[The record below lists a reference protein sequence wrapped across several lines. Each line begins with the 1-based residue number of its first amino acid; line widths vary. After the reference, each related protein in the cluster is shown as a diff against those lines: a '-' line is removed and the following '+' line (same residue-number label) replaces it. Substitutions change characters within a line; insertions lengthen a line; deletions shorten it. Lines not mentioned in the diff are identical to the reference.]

1 MTHERFE
8 QLLDE
13 LDGESLAT
21 LKAKNRM
28 YSAPADALHNFASG
42 AEIGGCTEA
51 QACWGYLVKHLVAL
65 RDKIKNNDFSNKD
78 DLKEKCQDIINYIR
92 FIWAIAHEDEDTSF
106 DYDFIDNIANC
117 IDCKYNNVEFE
128 DDGITWKERK
138 NHANLVRMAH
148 HIVRLNT
155 KLRNLSGNRR
165 KAYNNDR

>member
-28 YSAPADALHNFASG
+28 YSAPDDALHNFASG

-78 DLKEKCQDIINYIR
+78 DLKEKCQDSINYIR
-92 FIWAIAHEDEDTSF
+92 FIWAIAHEGEDTSF
-106 DYDFIDNIANC
+106 DYNFIDNIPECA
-117 IDCKYNNVEFE
+117 DCKYYDVEFE
-128 DDGITWKERK
+128 DDGKTWEEPCKSCKNGIPSSSSEYKTAKLKWEPKEG
-138 NHANLVRMAH
+138 
-148 HIVRLNT
+148 I
-155 KLRNLSGNRR
+155 
-165 KAYNNDR
+165 

>member
-28 YSAPADALHNFASG
+28 YGAPSDALHNFASG
-42 AEIGGCTEA
+42 ADIGGCTEA

-78 DLKEKCQDIINYIR
+78 DLKEKCQDSINYIR
-92 FIWAIAHEDEDTSF
+92 FIWAIAHEGENTSF
-106 DYDFIDNIANC
+106 DYDFIDNTAEC
-117 IDCKYNNVEFE
+117 VDCKYNDVEFE
-128 DDGITWKERK
+128 DDGITWKEPCKSCK
-138 NHANLVRMAH
+138 NGIPTSSPKYKTAEL
-148 HIVRLNT
+148 
-155 KLRNLSGNRR
+155 KWEP
-165 KAYNNDR
+165 KEDR

>member
-28 YSAPADALHNFASG
+28 YSAPNDALHNFASG
-42 AEIGGCTEA
+42 ADIGDCTEA

-78 DLKEKCQDIINYIR
+78 DLKEKCQDSINYIR
-92 FIWAIAHEDEDTSF
+92 FIWAIAHEGEDTSF
-106 DYDFIDNIANC
+106 DYDFSDDMADC
-117 IDCKYNNVEFE
+117 LECKYNDIELE
-128 DDGITWKERK
+128 DDGITWREPCKSCKNGVPTSSPKYETAELKWEPKENK
-138 NHANLVRMAH
+138 
-148 HIVRLNT
+148 
-155 KLRNLSGNRR
+155 
-165 KAYNNDR
+165 

>member
-28 YSAPADALHNFASG
+28 YSAPTDALHNFASG

-78 DLKEKCQDIINYIR
+78 DLKEKCQDSINYIR
-92 FIWAIAHEDEDTSF
+92 FIWAIAHEGEDTSF
-106 DYDFIDNIANC
+106 DYNFIDNIPECA
-117 IDCKYNNVEFE
+117 DCKYYDVEFE
-128 DDGITWKERK
+128 DDGKTWEEPCKSCKNGIPSSSSEYKTAKLKWEPKEG
-138 NHANLVRMAH
+138 
-148 HIVRLNT
+148 I
-155 KLRNLSGNRR
+155 
-165 KAYNNDR
+165 

>member
-13 LDGESLAT
+13 LDGESLTT

-28 YSAPADALHNFASG
+28 YSAPTDALHNFASG

-78 DLKEKCQDIINYIR
+78 DLKEKCQDSINYIR
-92 FIWAIAHEDEDTSF
+92 FIWAIAHEGEDTSF
-106 DYDFIDNIANC
+106 DYDFNDDVGNC
-117 IDCKYNNVEFE
+117 CECKHNNVGFE
-128 DDGITWKERK
+128 DDGMTWKEPCKSCK
-138 NHANLVRMAH
+138 NG
-148 HIVRLNT
+148 IP
-155 KLRNLSGNRR
+155 SGSP
-165 KAYNNDR
+165 KYKTAELKWKPKEGI

>member
-13 LDGESLAT
+13 LDGESLTT

-28 YSAPADALHNFASG
+28 YSAPDDALHNFASG
-42 AEIGGCTEA
+42 ADIGGCTEA

-92 FIWAIAHEDEDTSF
+92 FIWAIAHEGEDTSF
-106 DYDFIDNIANC
+106 DYDFNDDVGNC
-117 IDCKYNNVEFE
+117 CECKYDNVGFE
-128 DDGITWKERK
+128 NDGIIWKEPCKSCK
-138 NHANLVRMAH
+138 NSIPSSSPKYKTA
-148 HIVRLNT
+148 
-155 KLRNLSGNRR
+155 KLKWEPKEN
-165 KAYNNDR
+165 K

>member
-28 YSAPADALHNFASG
+28 YSAPDDALHNFASG
-42 AEIGGCTEA
+42 ADIGGCTEA

-78 DLKEKCQDIINYIR
+78 DLKEKCQDSINYIR
-92 FIWAIAHEDEDTSF
+92 FIWAIAHEGEDTSF
-106 DYDFIDNIANC
+106 DYDFNDDVGDC
-117 IDCKYNNVEFE
+117 CKCKYDNVGFE
-128 DDGITWKERK
+128 DDGKTLQEPCKSCKNGIPSGSPKYKTAKLKWEPKED
-138 NHANLVRMAH
+138 
-148 HIVRLNT
+148 I
-155 KLRNLSGNRR
+155 
-165 KAYNNDR
+165 

>member
-21 LKAKNRM
+21 LKAKNRI
-28 YSAPADALHNFASG
+28 YSAPTDALHNFASG

-78 DLKEKCQDIINYIR
+78 DLKEKCQDSINYIR
-92 FIWAIAHEDEDTSF
+92 FIWAIAHEGEDTSF
-106 DYDFIDNIANC
+106 DYDFIDNTLECA
-117 IDCKYNNVEFE
+117 DCKYYDVEFE
-128 DDGITWKERK
+128 DDEETWKEPCKSCK
-138 NHANLVRMAH
+138 NGIPSSSPKYKTAELKWKPKEG
-148 HIVRLNT
+148 T
-155 KLRNLSGNRR
+155 
-165 KAYNNDR
+165 

>member
-28 YSAPADALHNFASG
+28 YSAPPDALHNFASG

-65 RDKIKNNDFSNKD
+65 RDKIINNDFSNKD
-78 DLKEKCQDIINYIR
+78 DLKEKCQDSINYIR
-92 FIWAIAHEDEDTSF
+92 FIWAIAHEGGDTSF
-106 DYDFIDNIANC
+106 DYNFIDNTPECA
-117 IDCKYNNVEFE
+117 DCKYNNVELE
-128 DDGITWKERK
+128 DDGKTWKEPCKSCK
-138 NHANLVRMAH
+138 NGIPSSSPKYKTAELKWELKED
-148 HIVRLNT
+148 I
-155 KLRNLSGNRR
+155 
-165 KAYNNDR
+165 

>member
-28 YSAPADALHNFASG
+28 YSAPDDALHNFASG

-65 RDKIKNNDFSNKD
+65 RDKIINNDFSNKD
-78 DLKEKCQDIINYIR
+78 DLKEKCQDSINYIR
-92 FIWAIAHEDEDTSF
+92 FIWAIAHEGEDTSF
-106 DYDFIDNIANC
+106 DYDFIDNTHRCA
-117 IDCKYNNVEFE
+117 DCKYNNVGFE
-128 DDGITWKERK
+128 DDGKTWKEPCKSCKNGIPSSSRK
-138 NHANLVRMAH
+138 HKTAELKWKPKEG
-148 HIVRLNT
+148 I
-155 KLRNLSGNRR
+155 
-165 KAYNNDR
+165 

>member
-78 DLKEKCQDIINYIR
+78 DLKEKCQDSINYIR
-92 FIWAIAHEDEDTSF
+92 FIWAIAHEGEDTSF
-106 DYDFIDNIANC
+106 DYDFNDDVG
-117 IDCKYNNVEFE
+117 DCWECKHNNVGFE
-128 DDGITWKERK
+128 DDGKTWKEPCKSCK
-138 NHANLVRMAH
+138 NG
-148 HIVRLNT
+148 I
-155 KLRNLSGNRR
+155 LSSSPEYKTAELKWEPKEGI
-165 KAYNNDR
+165 

>member
-28 YSAPADALHNFASG
+28 YSAPTDALHNFASG

-65 RDKIKNNDFSNKD
+65 RDKIINNDFSNKD
-78 DLKEKCQDIINYIR
+78 DLKEKCQDSINYIR
-92 FIWAIAHEDEDTSF
+92 FIWAIAHEGEDTSF
-106 DYDFIDNIANC
+106 DYDFIDNTPECA
-117 IDCKYNNVEFE
+117 DCKYNNVELE
-128 DDGITWKERK
+128 DDGKTWKEPCKSCK
-138 NHANLVRMAH
+138 NGIPYSSPKYKTAELKWKPKEG
-148 HIVRLNT
+148 I
-155 KLRNLSGNRR
+155 
-165 KAYNNDR
+165 

>member
-28 YSAPADALHNFASG
+28 YSAPTDALHNFASG
-42 AEIGGCTEA
+42 ADIGGCTEA

-78 DLKEKCQDIINYIR
+78 DLKEKCQDSINYIR
-92 FIWAIAHEDEDTSF
+92 FIWAIAHEGEDTSF
-106 DYDFIDNIANC
+106 DYNFIDNTPECA
-117 IDCKYNNVEFE
+117 DCKYNNVEFE
-128 DDGITWKERK
+128 DDGKTWKEPCKSCK
-138 NHANLVRMAH
+138 NGIPSSSPKYKTAELKWELKEG
-148 HIVRLNT
+148 I
-155 KLRNLSGNRR
+155 
-165 KAYNNDR
+165 

>member
-21 LKAKNRM
+21 LKAKNRI
-28 YSAPADALHNFASG
+28 YSAPTDALHNFASG

-78 DLKEKCQDIINYIR
+78 DLKEKCQDSINYIR
-92 FIWAIAHEDEDTSF
+92 FIWAIAHEGEDTSF
-106 DYDFIDNIANC
+106 DYDFNDDVGNC
-117 IDCKYNNVEFE
+117 CECKYDNVGFE
-128 DDGITWKERK
+128 NDGKTWKEPCKSCK
-138 NHANLVRMAH
+138 NG
-148 HIVRLNT
+148 IP
-155 KLRNLSGNRR
+155 SGSP
-165 KAYNNDR
+165 KYKTAELKWKPKEGI